1 MAVNK
6 YERKNLTF
14 NVIEARIKL
23 INYIEIFDNILELY
37 NQLRIATN
45 KVEDTSVKNLS
56 KDTPIMRNRFESIGL

>member
-1 MAVNK
+1 M
-6 YERKNLTF
+6 
-14 NVIEARIKL
+14 IEARIKL

-56 KDTPIMRNRFESIGL
+56 KDTPIMRNRFESIGLQTGERRF